1 MSVSTD
7 GGTERERRQQFGRR
21 VRVLRKERGLSQER
35 LGARSGLHRTYVSSV
50 ERGQRNVS
58 LDAIYALAKGLAV
71 PAGEL
76 FDEQPTEPPE
86 QVVLSPDGN
95 AP

>member
-21 VRVLRKERGLSQER
+21 VRVLRKARGLSQER

-58 LDAIYALAKGLAV
+58 LDAIYGLAKGLAV
-71 PAGEL
+71 PAREL
-76 FDEQPTEPPE
+76 FDEPTEPPE

>member
-7 GGTERERRQQFGRR
+7 GGVERERRQQFGRR
-21 VRVLRKERGLSQER
+21 LRVLRKERGLSQER
-35 LGARSGLHRTYVSSV
+35 LGVRSGLHRTYVGSV

-76 FDEQPTEPPE
+76 FDEPTEPPE
-86 QVVLSPDGN
+86 QG
-95 AP
+95 